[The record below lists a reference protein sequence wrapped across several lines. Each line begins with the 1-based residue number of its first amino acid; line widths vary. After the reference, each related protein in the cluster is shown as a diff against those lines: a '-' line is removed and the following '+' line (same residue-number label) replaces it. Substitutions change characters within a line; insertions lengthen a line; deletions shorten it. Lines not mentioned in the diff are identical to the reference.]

1 MVVALEFESRLARRI
16 VGRHQRNK
24 VLLTYAGAAVAIFLV
39 VNFTTGSLGA
49 PHAVIQI
56 GSHNSIAK
64 YLGQY
69 DGRPGVLMLGV
80 QSAEDWVCV
89 KLPFKGR
96 LADVSSISFSEFV
109 DSPGGMDSLE
119 PYVVIR
125 MSEGRTLVC
134 HPSDSYV
141 SGEWWLPLSEWQ
153 FRDMAVKGRWTLAP
167 VGADSTVMTLSDWQ
181 VTLGTANVMSINLYT
196 GSWDISSPFISYI
209 GDLAINGNHVSL
221 SNLGRCSGSP
231 ADLPQGF

>member
-1 MVVALEFESRLARRI
+1 MVIALEFESRLAGRI

-24 VLLTYAGAAVAIFLV
+24 VWIAYAGAAVAIFLV
-39 VNFTTGSLGA
+39 VNFTSGSIGA

-69 DGRPGVLMLGV
+69 EGRSSVLMLGV
-80 QSAEDWVCV
+80 QSVEDWVCV

-96 LADVSSISFSEFV
+96 MADVSSISFSEFV
-109 DSPGGMDSLE
+109 DTAEGMDSTE

-125 MSEGRTLVC
+125 MSEGRNLVC
-134 HPSDSYV
+134 HPSDSYA

-153 FRDMAVKGRWTLAP
+153 FRDMAVKGKWSLAP
-167 VGADSTVMTLSDWQ
+167 AGADSTLMTLSAWQ
-181 VTLGTANVMSINLYT
+181 VTLGSANVISINLYM
-196 GSWDISSPFISYI
+196 GSWDIHSPFISYI
-209 GDLAINGNHVSL
+209 GDLAVNGDRVCL